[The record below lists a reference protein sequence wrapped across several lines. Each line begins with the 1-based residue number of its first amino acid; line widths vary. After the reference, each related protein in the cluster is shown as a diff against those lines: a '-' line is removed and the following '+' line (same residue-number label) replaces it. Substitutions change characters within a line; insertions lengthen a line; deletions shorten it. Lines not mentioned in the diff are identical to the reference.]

1 MKKILVF
8 MLTITLFFGCASA
21 RQKRT
26 INIGEV
32 TNDIEVEI
40 LGSYTQQ
47 NDPGRAADLSGEVP
61 IKSVPVDLKALI
73 ESQGVSQTV
82 SMDIKKVG
90 GSFRL
95 KIIGTGVQNGRSIEA
110 QTENEH
116 VLIGE
121 LESQFGE

>member
-1 MKKILVF
+1 MKKILF
-8 MLTITLFFGCASA
+8 FTLLVVLLFGCASA

-40 LGSYTQQ
+40 VGSYTQQ
-47 NDPGRAADLSGEVP
+47 NDPGRAADLGGTVP
-61 IKSVPVDLKALI
+61 IQGVPVDLKALI
-73 ESQGVSQTV
+73 ESQGAAQTV
-82 SMDIKKVG
+82 SMDIKKIG

-95 KIIGTGVQNGRSIEA
+95 KIVGTGVQNGRSIEA
-110 QTENEH
+110 KTGNDH